1 MLRKFRTPLLI
12 LAVLCVVIMSGL
24 VLIGSLYEDEVK
36 ARLVG
41 AINEQLNAPVS
52 VKEMDLTLIAR
63 FPKASMRM
71 SDVLAMEVRSDQV
84 PPDTL
89 LFAKELFLE
98 FSLWDMFAGNYT
110 VEQIHAGEV
119 RLYPG
124 LDGNGKENYIIW
136 KSDSTS
142 ESSTAIALDK
152 VSFNDLSLRY
162 TDARH
167 AIVIRSHHDVLALNG
182 RFDTELNKITVKG
195 DAELQSWFHGETL
208 VIDDRK
214 AHLRL
219 DLLFNNTD
227 RSFHITKG
235 ELSTGKVPI
244 ELTLDLV
251 HGKKGQELDLRANG
265 LGLPLA
271 EVIGLLPSKLIS
283 GLSNYNMQGE
293 VDLALR
299 YSGPIEGEGPS
310 LSVGAKLTGGKVKE
324 RKSSTTFTGISG
336 ELALELTPKGVPKKL
351 LVQNFRA
358 ASGSGTLSG
367 NWNSNG
373 LKNATLKADL
383 KGDIALAD
391 LFRFAQVDT
400 LENVTGRLRADAVI
414 DGKLRDVGD
423 FRAQDLKALKIT
435 GTAALRDASLKLKG
449 ARHRVTH
456 LDVDLA
462 LLGNDAAIHGLKA
475 EFQGNPIALNGRLNN
490 LIPFLIFDDQKLSI
504 VAKGNSPHIDLAALL
519 RSENSTS
526 SGSEDYILTL
536 PATIDLDLTA
546 QVDRLV
552 FEEFSATAINGRIMI
567 KDRVLRASPMSFQ
580 TASGAVLGD
589 LELDTRAKGSGATY
603 PLNINATIKEI
614 DLTEL
619 FREFKDF
626 GQDFIGHRHL
636 SGRTNAQV
644 SFLAPLSPS
653 LEFDMDRLACVV
665 DISIENGSIKGH
677 EPLMEVADYLQSN
690 KLIAPF
696 VKVNE
701 VRNRLVDVRF
711 SRLENQI
718 QIRDGAVHIPSMEVK
733 STAMDLEVS
742 GTHWFDD
749 RIDHHVNFRL
759 GDLFRIGK
767 PVDDEFGPIVDD
779 GTGMRIFLHMYGNA
793 YDPQF
798 GTDGAMAAAR
808 RQQQF
813 KQEKEELRSI
823 LREELGLFRNRSRE
837 VPLASGPKD
846 EEGPKAVI
854 VLEDPAPD
862 EKVTTVIGSDP
873 APAEE
878 EKPRKGLGRL
888 LNEKDDAPKE
898 QFIIED

>member
-1 MLRKFRTPLLI
+1 MLRKLRTPVLI
-12 LAVLCVVIMSGL
+12 FAVLCVVIMSGL
-24 VLIGSLYEDEVK
+24 VLLGNIYEDEVK

-41 AINEQLNAPVS
+41 AINEQLNAPVT

-71 SDVLAMEVRSDQV
+71 SDVLAMEVRSDEAT
-84 PPDTL
+84 PDTL

-98 FSLWDMFAGNYT
+98 FSLWDMLAGNYT
-110 VEQIHAGEV
+110 VEQIHASEV

-124 LDGNGKENYIIW
+124 LDANGEENYIIW
-136 KSDSTS
+136 KTDSTS
-142 ESSTAIALDK
+142 TASTAIALDK

-167 AIVIRSHHDVLALNG
+167 AIVIRSHHEKLALNG
-182 RFDTELNKITVKG
+182 RFGDEQNKIGLNG
-195 DAELQSWFHGETL
+195 DAELLSWKNGEAL
-208 VIDDRK
+208 VIADRK

-219 DLLFNNTD
+219 DMLFNNSD

-271 EVIGLLPSKLIS
+271 EVIDLLPERSIS
-283 GLSNYNMQGE
+283 SLANYSMQGE

-299 YSGPIEGEGPS
+299 YSGPIDGEGPS
-310 LSVGAKLTGGKVKE
+310 LSIGAKVSGGKVKE
-324 RKSSTTFTGISG
+324 KKSNTTFTGIAG
-336 ELALELTPKGVPKKL
+336 ELALELSPKGTPKKL
-351 LVQNFRA
+351 IVQNFRA
-358 ASGSGTLSG
+358 ASGSGSISG

-391 LFRFAQVDT
+391 LFRFAQIDT
-400 LENVTGRLRADAVI
+400 LENVTGRLRADANI
-414 DGKLRDVGD
+414 EGRLRDVGD

-456 LDVDLA
+456 MDVDLA

-475 EFQGNPIALNGRLNN
+475 EFHGNPIALNGRLNN
-490 LIPFLIFDDQKLSI
+490 LVPFLIFDDQKLSI
-504 VAKGNSPHIDLAALL
+504 VAKGSSPRIDLAGLL
-519 RSENSTS
+519 RSENNG
-526 SGSEDYILTL
+526 SGTAEDYALTL
-536 PATIDLDLTA
+536 PATIDIDLTA
-546 QVDRLV
+546 QVDELV
-552 FEEFSATAINGRIMI
+552 FEEFTATAINGRIMI
-567 KDRVLRASPMSFQ
+567 KDRVLRASPMSFH

-589 LELDTRAKGSGATY
+589 LQLDTRKKGNGATY
-603 PLNINATIKEI
+603 PLDISATIKGIEM
-614 DLTEL
+614 TEL

-626 GQDFIGHRHL
+626 GQEFIGHRHL
-636 SGRTNAQV
+636 SGKTNAQV
-644 SFLAPLSPS
+644 SLHAPLSPA
-653 LEFDMDRLACVV
+653 LDFDMEKLECVV
-665 DISIENGSIKGH
+665 DIAIENGSIKGH
-677 EPLMEVADYLQSN
+677 QPLLEVAEYLRTN
-690 KLIAPF
+690 KLIAPL
-696 VKVNE
+696 VNIPE
-701 VRNRLVDVRF
+701 LRNRLADIRF

-733 STAMDLEVS
+733 STAMDLQVS

-759 GDLFRIGK
+759 ADLFRIGK
-767 PVDDEFGPIVDD
+767 PADDEFGPIVDD

-798 GTDGAMAAAR
+798 GNDGAMAAVR

-837 VPLASGPKD
+837 VPLASGPK
-846 EEGPKAVI
+846 EEERPKAVI
-854 VLEDPAPD
+854 VLEDPAPY
-862 EKVTTVIGSDP
+862 EKVTTVIGSSQP
-873 APAEE
+873 PVEE
-878 EKPRKGLGRL
+878 RPRKGLGRL
-888 LNEKDDAPKE
+888 LNENDNAPKE
-898 QFIIED
+898 QIIIED

>member
-1 MLRKFRTPLLI
+1 MLRKLRTPLLI
-12 LAVLCVVIMSGL
+12 IVALCVAAMSGL
-24 VLIGSLYEDEVK
+24 LLIGGLYEDEVK

-41 AINEQLNAPVS
+41 AINEQLNAPVT

-71 SDVLAMEVRSDQV
+71 SDVLAMEVRSDQL

-110 VEQIHAGEV
+110 VEQIHASEV

-167 AIVIRSHHDVLALNG
+167 AIVIRSHHEALALNG
-182 RFDTELNKITVKG
+182 RFDTDQNKITLKG
-195 DAELQSWFHGETL
+195 DAQLIDWMNGETL

-244 ELTLDLV
+244 ELTLDLIY
-251 HGKKGQELDLRANG
+251 GKKGQELDLRANG

-271 EVIGLLPSKLIS
+271 EVIGLLPSQLIS
-283 GLSNYNMQGE
+283 GLGNYNMQGE

-299 YSGPIEGEGPS
+299 YSGPIDGEGPS
-310 LSVGAKLTGGKVKE
+310 LSVGAKLSGGKVKE
-324 RKSSTTFTGISG
+324 KRSNTTFNGISG

-358 ASGSGTLSG
+358 ASGSGTISG

-373 LKNATLKADL
+373 LRNATLKADL

-400 LENVTGRLRADAVI
+400 LENVTGRLRADADI
-414 DGKLRDVGD
+414 EGKLRDVGD
-423 FRAQDLKALKIT
+423 MRVQDLKALKIT

-456 LDVDLA
+456 MDVDLA

-504 VAKGNSPHIDLAALL
+504 VARGSSPRIDLAGLL
-519 RSENSTS
+519 RSEGSSNS
-526 SGSEDYILTL
+526 SEDYVLSL
-536 PATIDLDLTA
+536 PGTIDLDLTA
-546 QVDRLV
+546 QVQELV
-552 FEEFSATAINGRIMI
+552 FEEFTATAINGRIMI
-567 KDRVLRASPMSFQ
+567 KDRVLRASPMSFN

-589 LELDTRAKGSGATY
+589 LQLDTRAKGNGAVY
-603 PLNINATIKEI
+603 PLNINATIKDI
-614 DLTEL
+614 DMTEL
-619 FREFKDF
+619 FREFGDF

-636 SGRTNAQV
+636 SGTTSAQV

-665 DISIENGSIKGH
+665 DVSIENGSIKGH
-677 EPLMEVADYLQSN
+677 KPLMEVADYLQSN

-701 VRNRLVDVRF
+701 VRNRLADVRF

-846 EEGPKAVI
+846 EERPKAVI

-873 APAEE
+873 PVE
-878 EKPRKGLGRL
+878 EKPRKGLGKL
-888 LNEKDDAPKE
+888 LNENDDAPQE
-898 QFIIED
+898 QIIIED